1 MDLPKLI
8 ILRHG
13 ETAWNIEGR
22 VQGRQDSAL
31 TETGRAQAATQ
42 GRLLQGLP
50 EVKSGSVRVLC
61 SPLGRA
67 RATATIALRGLP
79 LAIKLNAR
87 LQEVSAG
94 DWEGRT
100 RDDLFAEFGGEGGI
114 TNEFDLFTSAPGG
127 ERYDDLEARCRA
139 FLNDLSGPTVAITHG
154 VTSLML
160 RGLACGL
167 SRAAMEA
174 LPRGQG
180 CLYVIDQGRET
191 CVSETAT

>member
-13 ETAWNIEGR
+13 ETVWNTEGR

-31 TETGRAQAATQ
+31 TQTGRAQAAAQ
-42 GRLLQGLP
+42 GRLLQDLP
-50 EVKSGSVRVLC
+50 EVKTCAFRILC

-79 LAIKLNAR
+79 MAIKLDAR

-100 RDDLFAEFGGEGGI
+100 RE
-114 TNEFDLFTSAPGG
+114 
-127 ERYDDLEARCRA
+127 
-139 FLNDLSGPTVAITHG
+139 V
-154 VTSLML
+154 
-160 RGLACGL
+160 
-167 SRAAMEA
+167 MEV
-174 LPRGQG
+174 LPCGQG
-180 CLYVIDQGRET
+180 CLYVIDQGHET
-191 CVSETAT
+191 CLTEPAA